1 VCGSEL
7 AGGFI
12 AKKVGNGRVE
22 KTPLT
27 NLRTVSAQYYIIL
40 LVYHVPIVKLHFFAT
55 LCDISIA
62 WCGKNSNILFA
73 DPDQIF

>member
-1 VCGSEL
+1 MCGSEL

-27 NLRTVSAQYYIIL
+27 KYYIIL

-55 LCDISIA
+55 FCDISIA
-62 WCGKNSNILFA
+62 WCGKNSNILVA
-73 DPDQIF
+73 DPDQFF